1 MYDGLKNSIK
11 RLEEIKRAWKTFI
24 KERLTLQL
32 DNSWRY
38 GQIDS
43 GCASTIGILFI
54 IWAVLFAVLFFV
66 FRRNSYLAESISIIV
81 VLSIVV
87 LAFVGL
93 LIVVIIVAILKL
105 ILKIFE
111 RHNNCEQ

>member
-11 RLEEIKRAWKTFI
+11 RLEEIKGAWKTFI
-24 KERLTLQL
+24 KERLTLQR
-32 DNSWRY
+32 DNSWSY

-43 GCASTIGILFI
+43 GCASTMGFLFI
-54 IWAVLFAVLFFV
+54 IWAILFVVLFFV
-66 FRRNSYLAESISIIV
+66 FRKNSYLAESISIIV

-93 LIVVIIVAILKL
+93 FLVVIVVAILKL

-111 RHNNCEQ
+111 RHNNSEQ

>member
-24 KERLTLQL
+24 KERLTLQM

-54 IWAVLFAVLFFV
+54 IWAILFVVLFFV

-81 VLSIVV
+81 VLSNVV

-93 LIVVIIVAILKL
+93 LLVIIIAAILKL
-105 ILKIFE
+105 ILKFFE
-111 RHNNCEQ
+111 KHNNCEQ